1 MGILSGRSIGARC
14 SPKPA
19 PIPVGDL
26 IGTPLRAQCFTKY
39 TFFET
44 VGLGPEMDYLSPSYD
59 LLNKGHFFTRSW
71 VSRNK
76 MTRSS
81 ILGPASLLDLKA
93 SGSVEDLEL
102 IQEEDTNPSI
112 DTSLNHEEDD
122 QEIDEPQSDIN
133 PITNM

>member
-1 MGILSGRSIGARC
+1 SRVFGSSKGAWDYCTSHSSLHATKQWSVREEK
-14 SPKPA
+14 SNTTRHA
-19 PIPVGDL
+19 EFFDNDL
-26 IGTPLRAQCFTKY
+26 I
-39 TFFET
+39 
-44 VGLGPEMDYLSPSYD
+44 
-59 LLNKGHFFTRSW
+59 
-71 VSRNK
+71 
-76 MTRSS
+76 
-81 ILGPASLLDLKA
+81 DLKA